1 MADFRPFIPLPTHW
15 LPRILAGILLL
26 LPLSCQRLQSVAPP
40 APHNARFEGIMLW
53 KNHPVSRAALFLQSK
68 DRPGGEIEFLTRS
81 DGKFSYDLPPGT
93 YLLHSAPTTLCP
105 IRRTIH
111 LHAGI
116 NLYKIKVHSLSFL
129 SCREGSLL
137 KE

>member
-1 MADFRPFIPLPTHW
+1 MADFRPFISPPTHW

-26 LPLSCQRLQSVAPP
+26 LPLSCQSQHPVAPP
-40 APHNARFEGIMLW
+40 DPQTARFEGIMLW
-53 KNHPVSRAALFLQSK
+53 KNHPVSRAALFLQPK
-68 DRPGGEIEFLTRS
+68 DRPGGAIEFLTRS
-81 DGKFSYDLPPGT
+81 DGRFSYDLPPGT

-105 IRRTIH
+105 IRGTIH
-111 LHAGI
+111 LHAGR